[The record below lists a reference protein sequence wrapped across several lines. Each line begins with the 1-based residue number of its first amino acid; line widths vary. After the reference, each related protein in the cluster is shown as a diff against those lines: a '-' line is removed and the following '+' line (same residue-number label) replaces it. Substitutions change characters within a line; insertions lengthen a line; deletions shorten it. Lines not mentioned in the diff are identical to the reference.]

1 HGCAGRGCA
10 LRSPSSAGDCNA
22 RARCG
27 TPPARRTPPGTGTCE
42 ARPAAG
48 RSSPASTGSSRSSRR
63 SCGVCGPSAIPYEL
77 ACLGGCKERLLVCD
91 LEVEHVLEGAVL
103 RLVERLLRLAHGQ

>member
-1 HGCAGRGCA
+1 MCAGLSNAQARGGG
-10 LRSPSSAGDCNA
+10 LL
-22 RARCG
+22 
-27 TPPARRTPPGTGTCE
+27 ARRTLPRNRTCE
-42 ARPAAG
+42 DRPAAG

-77 ACLGGCKERLLVCD
+77 ACLGGCKEGLLVCD

-103 RLVERLLRLAHGQ
+103 RLVERLLRLAHGQRRHARPD